1 MIVDTDGVTGKLQ
14 RIAEKKKKRKIK
26 EIKERLETVK
36 ACVLSCILA
45 SI

>member
-1 MIVDTDGVTGKLQ
+1 MDGVTGKLQ
-14 RIAEKKKKRKIK
+14 RIDEKKKKKRKIK

-45 SI
+45 FI